1 MITSQLTVNTKSSL
15 HYWQQLSNMAAMSS
29 GVLTGGGVGEK
40 VLSGPAKPTARTL
53 WLSLEG
59 GELKLNSCFLSEGGH
74 DARLNH
80 AVG

>member
-1 MITSQLTVNTKSSL
+1 MITSQLTVNTTSSL

-29 GVLTGGGVGEK
+29 GVLTGGVGEE

-53 WLSLEG
+53 WLSPEG